1 MAASVVARTPFR
13 SRAVMQCDFQ
23 YCNNDKYYIEHHG
36 AQMAAV
42 SRNDA
47 MMMNVMTLTKTVDG
61 DVVIVLLDAS
71 YTSIICAKSVPWQ
84 TSGGDVIN

>member
-1 MAASVVARTPFR
+1 
-13 SRAVMQCDFQ
+13 
-23 YCNNDKYYIEHHG
+23 
-36 AQMAAV
+36 MAAV

-61 DVVIVLLDAS
+61 DVVIVLLGAA